1 MSKVDE
7 SNLLLEIES
16 INDYID
22 NFELERKSGTKA
34 LKQKFHKEAVE
45 GRNAYVKEKIDLY
58 EEYKRILLVELE
70 NRTNILLPLN
80 KTENYK
86 DRTEK
91 LKNIRE
97 LLIYKNPYISN
108 NFKLGFY
115 SLIYAIKE
123 DTSFMELNEIIDKF
137 VEIFNKMGVKL
148 SSKDFAY
155 TMFTEDYFD
164 TYFNTN
170 VENQRKEKFEKLYWE
185 CPKLVVEIRQ
195 NLLALLKKH
204 EKSINNYAKAR
215 ESELVRENEVDLAN
229 AEEVYTLTRK
239 SLEEDINSDEYT
251 ILNDFLQGK
260 HSINDYLKD
269 SNVRS
274 KVYDSFVINGTYQD
288 LSVDDKLKF
297 KENMFDLYNTLDIL
311 KKYYKYEP
319 IITDLI
325 EKYNNRATVKG
336 TFGNLE
342 KEIDKNDK
350 EREKLNK
357 EYEKSCGKGLLAKE
371 DASKQSLTKVKS
383 NELFDKMLTDFNNYD
398 EAKISIDLDKNL
410 KDGANIHELF
420 ITALSSYSY
429 LLRMLAEINKE
440 VPKYDIE
447 TEVDEY
453 IEFIYDPS
461 GKFLDGIFAFN
472 NLDIPEAINN
482 KYRLLGI
489 NITKEKM
496 GKEELDSLLNDV
508 SLINLIQNIENNSVT
523 LENIKF
529 ICDVNKIKQINV
541 DENLI

>member
-297 KENMFDLYNTLDIL
+297 KENMFDLYNTLNIL